1 MFKNRFEAGT
11 LLAQE
16 LQEYAHNPDV
26 IILAIPRGGLEIGFP
41 IAKALNAPLDVLLTK
56 KIGFPGNPEYAIGA
70 ASLESVIVDKRFLDL
85 SPEMRI
91 YVDNEVKHIREL
103 LKKRYA
109 AYQQGAQPL
118 SLEHKIVIVVDDG
131 VATGHTI
138 ASSLELVKKNN
149 PKKLIVAVPVAPPDA
164 LKLLRMKAD
173 EVISLLAPTHF
184 RGVGQFYERFDQVS
198 DQEALQLLRK
208 ARA

>member
-1 MFKNRFEAGT
+1 MFKDRFEAGA

-16 LQEYAHNPDV
+16 LKEYADKPDV
-26 IILAIPRGGLEIGFP
+26 IVLAIPRGGLEVGFP
-41 IAKALNAPLDVLLTK
+41 IAQALNAPLDVLLTK

-85 SPEMRI
+85 SPDMHQYI
-91 YVDNEVKHIREL
+91 DKEVQQIREL

-109 AYQQGAQPL
+109 AYQQGVQPL
-118 SLEHKIVIVVDDG
+118 TLENKIIIVVDDG
-131 VATGHTI
+131 VATGHTM
-138 ASSLELVKKNN
+138 ASSLELVRKNN

-173 EVISLLAPTHF
+173 EVVSLLVPTHF

-198 DQEALQLLRK
+198 DQEALKLLRR